1 MEREH
6 DAASRASRHGGARK
20 PWVRPAIDDLPKL
33 TDLTLQTGNPIIGGG
48 GTGDGGSSVF

>member
-6 DAASRASRHGGARK
+6 DAVSRASRDGAPRRS
-20 PWVRPAIDDLPKL
+20 WVRPAIDDLPKL